1 LPDEEQMLMRS
12 QLGRPKAMRPDHG
25 EIRFSWYRKI
35 DLPIGYVGVV
45 RGMRTKDD
53 SYQSTC
59 GKERK
64 LHYNRKPTVTEKG
77 D

>member
-12 QLGRPKAMRPDHG
+12 QLGLPKAMRPDHG

-53 SYQSTC
+53 NYQSTC
-59 GKERK
+59 EKKESHTTIVK
-64 LHYNRKPTVTEKG
+64 STVREKG

>member
-1 LPDEEQMLMRS
+1 MTRPGDSWSEGSSEWQIQAGIEKSIYLLAML
-12 QLGRPKAMRPDHG
+12 
-25 EIRFSWYRKI
+25 
-35 DLPIGYVGVV
+35 GVV